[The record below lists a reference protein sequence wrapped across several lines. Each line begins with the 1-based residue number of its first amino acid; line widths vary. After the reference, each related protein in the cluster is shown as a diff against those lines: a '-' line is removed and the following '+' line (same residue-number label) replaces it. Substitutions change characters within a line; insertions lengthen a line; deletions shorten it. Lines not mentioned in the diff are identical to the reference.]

1 MNKKEL
7 IKSIAKVN
15 KTSITQ
21 TEEFYNSFEN
31 ALIKAITSN
40 EEVVLSSKIGK
51 FILKTRKT
59 HTTPETKFII
69 NKQTGKKTG
78 KRTGK
83 NLKIPAKTVVSFK
96 MSKPIKDEVKKLQLK

>member
-7 IKSIAKVN
+7 IKSIAEVN

-51 FILKTRKT
+51 FILKTRKAYIGRN
-59 HTTPETKFII
+59 PKTK
-69 NKQTGKKTG
+69 KKL
-78 KRTGK
+78 
-83 NLKIPAKTVVSFK
+83 NIPAKTIVTFK
-96 MSKPIKDEVKKLQLK
+96 LSKTIKDKVKDLTLE